1 MTQHV
6 EAQPCR
12 LPLGGDL
19 DVKQSTE
26 IKLQVLEK
34 ECSEMKEQNAKLI
47 AEVQRLQKQREQDKM
62 SLSKFST
69 ALKNNE
75 LRTEEAQIELQQRDE
90 VIQQSKLQLQQVEET
105 VEEYSNVIKYVS
117 QFQGSCNL
125 TTNLVWRHTDSDLR
139 LANQE
144 LRNHLEDREDEAL
157 LTVLCDLMEKKK
169 ESHFAEMSLAEE
181 LKLLATPSETRSMMV
196 PSTDI
201 GQEETDSNE
210 ATRPPTNL
218 QQTNWCTQ
226 AKESSTQKVFI
237 ICMAIIAILVILA
250 AGSYA
255 QYFDFL
261 PVHHLWRIVRLMLQP
276 YFHLHYGALPPV

>member
-47 AEVQRLQKQREQDKM
+47 AE
-62 SLSKFST
+62 
-69 ALKNNE
+69 
-75 LRTEEAQIELQQRDE
+75 
-90 VIQQSKLQLQQVEET
+90 SKLQLQQVEET

-201 GQEETDSNE
+201 GQFCGQEETDSNE

>member
-47 AEVQRLQKQREQDKM
+47 AE
-62 SLSKFST
+62 
-69 ALKNNE
+69 
-75 LRTEEAQIELQQRDE
+75 
-90 VIQQSKLQLQQVEET
+90 SKLQLQQVEET
-105 VEEYSNVIKYVS
+105 VEEYSNVIK
-117 QFQGSCNL
+117 
-125 TTNLVWRHTDSDLR
+125 DLR

-201 GQEETDSNE
+201 GQFCGQEETDSNE

>member
-75 LRTEEAQIELQQRDE
+75 
-90 VIQQSKLQLQQVEET
+90 SKLQLQQVEET
-105 VEEYSNVIKYVS
+105 VEEYSNVIK
-117 QFQGSCNL
+117 
-125 TTNLVWRHTDSDLR
+125 DLR

-201 GQEETDSNE
+201 GQFCGQEETDSNE

>member
-105 VEEYSNVIKYVS
+105 VEEYSNVIK
-117 QFQGSCNL
+117 
-125 TTNLVWRHTDSDLR
+125 DLR

-201 GQEETDSNE
+201 GQFCGQEETDSNE

>member
-1 MTQHV
+1 MIQHV

-47 AEVQRLQKQREQDKM
+47 AEVQRLQKEREQDKM
-62 SLSKFST
+62 SLSKFSV

-90 VIQQSKLQLQQVEET
+90 VIQQSKLQLQHVEET
-105 VEEYSNVIKYVS
+105 VEEYSNVIK
-117 QFQGSCNL
+117 
-125 TTNLVWRHTDSDLR
+125 DLR

-157 LTVLCDLMEKKK
+157 LTVLSGLMEKKK

-181 LKLLATPSETRSMMV
+181 LKLLATPSEMMV
-196 PSTDI
+196 PSTDTS
-201 GQEETDSNE
+201 QEETDANE
-210 ATRPPTNL
+210 TIRPPTNL

-226 AKESSTQKVFI
+226 AKESSTQKHPR
-237 ICMAIIAILVILA
+237 AIRRCDTRREDMRTTRRFHGC
-250 AGSYA
+250 AG
-255 QYFDFL
+255 
-261 PVHHLWRIVRLMLQP
+261 
-276 YFHLHYGALPPV
+276 